1 MTLEGLFDNAKERLL
16 PHAAHEIQIAWYGKQ
31 KNNPWSIAVECMD
44 CHEVLIDFER
54 EEEPNHDTTKRETS

>member
-16 PHAAHEIQIAWYGKQ
+16 PHAKHAIEIAWYGKEGD
-31 KNNPWSIAVECMD
+31 PWSITVECMD

-54 EEEPNHDTTKRETS
+54 EHIHTLGT